1 MDSGAGVNLA
11 ADQALIERAR
21 ALIESLPD
29 DENHTVAAV
38 ALDTAGRHFEGV
50 NLYHFTGGPC
60 AEPVVLAVAAAGR
73 AAPLQVIVAV
83 GNRGRGVLAPCG
95 RCRQI
100 LFDYHP
106 DIQVLIP
113 DGPNIKRVG
122 IRELLP
128 YTYDWHA
135 QNDQEN
141 GEISRQIE

>member
-1 MDSGAGVNLA
+1 MDSA
-11 ADQALIERAR
+11 ALSAPDQTLIDYAKALIA
-21 ALIESLPD
+21 SLPEN
-29 DENHTVAAV
+29 ENHTVVAV
-38 ALDTAGRHFEGV
+38 ARDMNGRLFEGL

-60 AEPVVLAVAAAGR
+60 AEPVALAVAAAQQAG
-73 AAPLQVIVAV
+73 ALELIVAA

-106 DIQVLIP
+106 SIAVLVSDGQQVRRLS
-113 DGPNIKRVG
+113 

-135 QNDQEN
+135 EQ
-141 GEISRQIE
+141 GG

>member
-1 MDSGAGVNLA
+1 MSSA
-11 ADQALIERAR
+11 ADQALIERAQ

-38 ALDTAGRHFEGV
+38 ALDTAGRLFEGV

-60 AEPVVLAVAAAGR
+60 AEPVALAVAAAQR
-73 AAPLQVIVAV
+73 AAPLQIIVAV

-106 DIQVLIP
+106 EIQVLVP
-113 DGPNIKRVG
+113 DGQQVRRVG

-135 QNDQEN
+135 HNSEEN
-141 GEISRQIE
+141 GG